1 MVKQSGGFGVGK
13 GPYHVSKAVACAS
26 LSFLNVSAPRSSKA
40 LAMNKTKCQS
50 RVGRCMDKQ
59 SPALEIKQCVSDLGK
74 PRRPYLKPAT
84 RSRAYASRF
93 PFSFDASFLENNP
106 RTCF

>member
-59 SPALEIKQCVSDLGK
+59 SPALETKQLAFWVG
-74 PRRPYLKPAT
+74 R
-84 RSRAYASRF
+84 
-93 PFSFDASFLENNP
+93 NP
-106 RTCF
+106 RNS